1 MSAKPTYE
9 TQRIDH
15 LGIVAGICQE
25 ISLVETIDA
34 QVKASER
41 KVSCGQATQA
51 MILNAL
57 GFVGRALYLMPDY
70 LHNKPVDLLI
80 DPDLTAAD
88 FNDDT
93 LGRCLDDLYAA
104 GVTEGF
110 YQVAAH
116 ALQVYGIRS
125 RFVHLDSSSFHL
137 HGAYNPDEP
146 QPEAISIT
154 YGYSKDHRPDLKQV
168 VLQLITHHKSA
179 LPVWLEV
186 LSGNSND
193 KKTFNATIKA
203 YCNQLGAEEQSYVVM
218 DSAGYTED
226 TLKEAKEIFWVMRV
240 PETLAQA
247 KKLVQETL
255 AEEMMEL
262 EPGYSGKEVT
272 SEYGGLQQRWLV
284 VFSQAA
290 QSRELKTLEKAQAK
304 ELEKAQKE
312 WRKLEGQRFNCQAD
326 AEKAREQFDQKWK
339 YHQATAKAVA
349 VMQYPQPGRP
359 RAKDQKEVLGYN
371 LEGRLAENAAAIEA
385 AKRSLGRFI
394 LATNDLDAERLSAQA
409 LLENY
414 KDQGVSVERGFRFL
428 KDPLFFAHSLFL
440 KKPERIMALLMIMG
454 LALLIY
460 SLAERKLRQALQE
473 MNTTVPDQRRK
484 PTQKP
489 TIRWIFQLFEG
500 LDILLV
506 KQSEEVLLRQLLNL
520 RPAQEQVITLLGSQV
535 QKCYLFGS

>member
-25 ISLVETIDA
+25 ISLIEQIDA
-34 QVKASER
+34 QVKASDR
-41 KVSCGQATQA
+41 KVSCGQGTQA
-51 MILNAL
+51 IVLNAL

-80 DPDLTAAD
+80 DPDLTADD

-104 GVTEGF
+104 GVTEVF

-116 ALQVYGIRS
+116 ALRVYGIRS

-137 HGAYNPDEP
+137 HGAYEPDEP
-146 QPEAISIT
+146 EREAVSIT

-193 KKTFNATIKA
+193 KKTFKATIKS
-203 YCNQLGAEEQSYVVM
+203 YCKEMSSAEQAYVVM

-226 TLKEAKEIFWVMRV
+226 TLKEAQDIFWVMRV

-247 KKLVQETL
+247 KKLVKETT
-255 AEEMMEL
+255 AEEMLEL

-272 SEYGGLQQRWLV
+272 CEYAGIQQRWLV

-290 QSRELKTLEKAQAK
+290 QVRELKTLEKAQAK
-304 ELEKAQKE
+304 EREKARKE
-312 WRKLEGQRFNCQAD
+312 WRKMEGQRFNCQAD
-326 AEKAREQFDQKWK
+326 AQKALAQFNQKWK
-339 YHQATAKAVA
+339 YHQATAKALA
-349 VMQYPQPGRP
+349 VMRYPRPGRP
-359 RAKDQKEVLGYN
+359 STEGQKEVVGYN
-371 LEGRLAENAAAIEA
+371 LEGGIEENAAAIEETR
-385 AKRSLGRFI
+385 RSLGRFI
-394 LATNDLDAERLSAQA
+394 LATNDLDAERLPARA
-409 LLENY
+409 MLENY

-460 SLAERKLRQALQE
+460 SLAERKLR
-473 MNTTVPDQRRK
+473 
-484 PTQKP
+484 
-489 TIRWIFQLFEG
+489 
-500 LDILLV
+500 
-506 KQSEEVLLRQLLNL
+506 
-520 RPAQEQVITLLGSQV
+520 
-535 QKCYLFGS
+535 